1 MSSEDFSRFDSLK
14 LFMHQIYEY
23 RKGVRPLVLCTMCND
38 CAQIMC
44 KRLDEQGIS
53 YIEQPVSSNKVNLY
67 FGKEA
72 CLDVVRTFVH
82 KPMHVLTPAEDFML
96 GACSGMTSRRSA
108 NASANEV
115 KLYAVRRITPTISL
129 MRLFEYLFLL
139 ISSQKNCLF
148 VIL

>member
-44 KRLDEQGIS
+44 KRLDEQGIP

-67 FGKEA
+67 FGKKA

-96 GACSGMTSRRSA
+96 GAMLGYDITVQCERFCKRSEA
-108 NASANEV
+108 ICDQTYNAHHQS
-115 KLYAVRRITPTISL
+115 YAV
-129 MRLFEYLFLL
+129 
-139 ISSQKNCLF
+139 
-148 VIL
+148 V